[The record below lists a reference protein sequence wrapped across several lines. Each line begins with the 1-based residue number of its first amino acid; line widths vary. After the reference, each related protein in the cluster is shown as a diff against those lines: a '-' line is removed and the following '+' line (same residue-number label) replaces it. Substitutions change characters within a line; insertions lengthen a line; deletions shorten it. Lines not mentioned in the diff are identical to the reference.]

1 MITGAAVPEALAEW
15 LRRDTLVLGVGNR
28 WLGDD
33 AAGPLVAEAVA
44 GAVDCGD
51 APERFLD
58 LAGSPEVAQVLVV
71 DAVEVGGEPGE
82 IVFCGRE
89 DLTERFGTTHNSGL
103 ALLARYLW
111 EVHGKEMRVLGI
123 QPARVGVGTEVS
135 EAVRAAVD
143 RAAAW
148 LARAQ
153 QREQVETAWTQS

>member
-1 MITGAAVPEALAEW
+1 VISGEAVPEALAEW
-15 LRRDTLVLGVGNR
+15 LRRDTLILCVGNR

-33 AAGPLVAEAVA
+33 AAGPLVADGVA

-71 DAVEVGGEPGE
+71 DAVDIGGEPGE

-89 DLTERFGTTHNSGL
+89 DLTERFGTTHDAGL
-103 ALLARYLW
+103 AVLARFLS
-111 EVHGKEMRVLGI
+111 EAHGKEMRVLGI
-123 QPARVGVGTEVS
+123 QPARTGVGTEVS
-135 EAVRAAVD
+135 EAVRGAVG
-143 RAAAW
+143 RVAAW